1 MVVVVH
7 ILVVVLVHMVVIT
20 DDGTYIGSGIVYGRG
35 IIVDGGSNGG
45 ADGSGHVGCVVYC
58 LGWCR

>member
-1 MVVVVH
+1 M
-7 ILVVVLVHMVVIT
+7 HMVVIT

-35 IIVDGGSNGG
+35 ILVDGGSNGG
-45 ADGSGHVGCVVYC
+45 VDGSGLVGCVVYC